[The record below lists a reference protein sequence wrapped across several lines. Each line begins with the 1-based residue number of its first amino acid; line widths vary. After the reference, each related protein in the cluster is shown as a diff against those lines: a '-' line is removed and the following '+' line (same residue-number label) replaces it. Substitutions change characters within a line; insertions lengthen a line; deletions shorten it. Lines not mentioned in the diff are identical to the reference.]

1 MLAQPRAHWFIVCSS
16 DELNNK
22 PLGRQLFG
30 TPLVLFRDESRRAAA
45 LLDRCAHRNV
55 PLSVGSVVQNQLQ
68 CAYHGWRYD
77 GSGVCR
83 VIPGLCGAAEGKARR
98 VPVYAT
104 CEQQGYVWV
113 YGQADVVPATLPY
126 HFDYLDDAK
135 YSTTRYEY
143 RFDAS
148 LYATLENILDVP
160 HTAFLH
166 GGLFRSASAVRHKI
180 TAIVRRGIDRVE
192 AQYVGEP
199 VPKGLIGRLLAPQGG
214 QVEHFDRFILPSIA
228 QVEYVLGDSRVMV
241 TDALTPVDDY
251 VTELRTLAAVR
262 LPVASGLVSRVVG
275 PVARFIAT
283 QDASMLRLQSE
294 RVQRFGGEQFVS
306 TEIDVLGAHIVR
318 LLRAAERGEVLP
330 EGAAAEERVELM
342 V

>member
-1 MLAQPRAHWFIVCSS
+1 MLAQPRAHWFIVCTSE
-16 DELNNK
+16 ELQDR
-22 PLGRQLFG
+22 PLARQLFG
-30 TPLVLFRDESRRAAA
+30 SPLVLFRDESRRAAA

-55 PLSVGSVVQNQLQ
+55 PLSAGSVVENQLQ

-77 GSGVCR
+77 GSGRCR
-83 VIPGLCGAAEGKARR
+83 FIPALCGASEGKARR
-98 VPVYAT
+98 VPHHVT
-104 CEQQGYVWV
+104 VEQQGYVWV
-113 YGQADVVPATLPY
+113 YGEPEVVPSTQPY
-126 HFDYLDDAK
+126 DFADLNDSK
-135 YSTTRYEY
+135 YSTTRYSY
-143 RFDAS
+143 RFEAS
-148 LYATLENILDVP
+148 LYATIENILDVP

-166 GGLFRSASAVRHKI
+166 GGLFRTAAARNKV
-180 TAIVRRGIDRVE
+180 TAIVRRGTDRVE

-214 QVEHFDRFILPSIA
+214 QVEHYDRFILPSIA
-228 QVEYVLGDSRVMV
+228 QVEYRLGDSRVVV

-251 VTELRTLAAVR
+251 VTDLRTVAAVR

-283 QDASMLRLQSE
+283 QDAQMLRLQTE
-294 RVQRFGGEQFVS
+294 TVQRFGGEQFVS

-318 LLRAAERGEVLP
+318 LLRAAERGDQVTAME
-330 EGAAAEERVELM
+330 EEERVELL